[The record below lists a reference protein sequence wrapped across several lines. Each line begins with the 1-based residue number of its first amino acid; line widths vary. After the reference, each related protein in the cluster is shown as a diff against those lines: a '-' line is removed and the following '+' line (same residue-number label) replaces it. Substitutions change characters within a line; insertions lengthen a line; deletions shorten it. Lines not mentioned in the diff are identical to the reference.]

1 MHAALPRG
9 RGANE
14 GEEHPPRGGHV
25 AQDGIAAGYGN
36 GMRRDSPI
44 EVPYDDGRRGHAA
57 EKFRR
62 AVDVDVDVDVAVGV
76 DVGVSGEDQF
86 AKRVVRVVRIVVVVV
101 VVVVAGGNAQR
112 ELERPVGDAAVVA
125 TDQAGGTGTGADA
138 AGLVDAYQGP
148 VAGSGD
154 QRGGGQERHR
164 VVGSR

>member
-1 MHAALPRG
+1 MGGVR
-9 RGANE
+9 RMVVS
-14 GEEHPPRGGHV
+14 PPVPNSRYW
-25 AQDGIAAGYGN
+25 DGDCGYGV
-36 GMRRDSPI
+36 GCDC
-44 EVPYDDGRRGHAA
+44 DRRG
-57 EKFRR
+57 
-62 AVDVDVDVDVAVGV
+62 
-76 DVGVSGEDQF
+76 
-86 AKRVVRVVRIVVVVV
+86 VVVVV

-125 TDQAGGTGTGADA
+125 TDQAGGTGTGANA